1 MNPSAKGWI
10 KKLLQDYRTLPKQ
23 QKVHTLNEFYDD
35 LIRCGFIYGTNFH
48 TLFNQVEENDYTHD
62 ELCKINI
69 ILSFLFIHKHHQ
81 FEKDFI
87 ESVIDFYN
95 IVDDYKSSFFEELFM
110 GKKKSYDLLES
121 MINKRIAIDDNVITK
136 KFNYFITNTLLFVDV
151 LAYEKYLCSGKV
163 NDTYLR
169 TMESSIETIIFA
181 ALDLKTEKSTYDKSL
196 IKLFEASF
204 RYDNRVRLHY
214 NDVLVHIIH
223 PLTKRYIIDLVC
235 MTFWSDKIIDEK
247 ERIFLNQLAQDLHL
261 SEATI
266 LKATTAIHQYYTDHK
281 NDIKLLKS
289 QNMVQSFYQNS
300 SNMVSKLITRNRKR
314 LSKELQESKE
324 LMILLSQSTK
334 RNLTD
339 EEQKKVKDQLLDI
352 FKTIPSLAIFMLPGG
367 MLLLPFVIKFIPK
380 ILPSGFDDN
389 RVDE

>member
-1 MNPSAKGWI
+1 MNPSSKGWI
-10 KKLLQDYRTLPKQ
+10 KKLLQEYRALPK
-23 QKVHTLNEFYDD
+23 KEKAHTLDEFYSD
-35 LIRCGFIYGTNFH
+35 LKTCGFIYGTNFR
-48 TLFNQVEENDYTHD
+48 TLFNQVEKDDYTHD

-69 ILSFLFIHKHHQ
+69 ILSFLFIHEHHQ
-81 FEKDFI
+81 FEDDFL

-95 IVDDYKSSFFEELFM
+95 IIDDYKSSFFEELFL

-136 KFNYFITNTLLFVDV
+136 NFNYFITNTLLFVDV
-151 LAYEKYLCSGKV
+151 LAYEKYLVSGEIS
-163 NDTYLR
+163 DAYLR
-169 TMESSIETIIFA
+169 TVESSIETIIFA
-181 ALDLKTEKSTYDKSL
+181 ALDLKTEKSTYDESL

-204 RYDNRVRLHY
+204 RYDNRIRLHY
-214 NDVLVHIIH
+214 SDVLIYITH
-223 PLTKRYIIDLVC
+223 PLTKKHMIDLVC
-235 MTFWSDKIIDEK
+235 MTFWSDKIIDDE
-247 ERIFLNQLAQDLHL
+247 ERTFLNQLAHDLHI
-261 SEATI
+261 SKEII
-266 LKATTAIHQYYTDHK
+266 LKAIDDIHQYYTTHK
-281 NDIKLLKS
+281 DDIKLLKS
-289 QNMVQSFYQNS
+289 QNMVQSFYENS
-300 SNMVSKLITRNRKR
+300 SNMVSKLITRNKKR

-324 LMILLSQSTK
+324 LMILLSQSTV